1 MAGKIFGPKSFFDAK
16 YFFDQQNN
24 KKKCIIKSLTKNISL
39 PKFFFYQ
46 MKFFNPKNFSVFLTR
61 TNLTKKSFEQVQGTN
76 RCVCKKFKSLQVLKV
91 LKSFLKVCVKVW
103 KSLKKCAK
111 FEKV

>member
-1 MAGKIFGPKSFFDAK
+1 MTKI
-16 YFFDQQNN
+16 
-24 KKKCIIKSLTKNISL
+24 ISL
-39 PKFFFYQ
+39 PKFFLPNEIFQ
-46 MKFFNPKNFSVFLTR
+46 PKEFFSFLTK

-76 RCVCKKFKSLQVLKV
+76 RCVCKKFKSLQVWKV
-91 LKSFLKVCVKVW
+91 KKSFLKVCVKVW